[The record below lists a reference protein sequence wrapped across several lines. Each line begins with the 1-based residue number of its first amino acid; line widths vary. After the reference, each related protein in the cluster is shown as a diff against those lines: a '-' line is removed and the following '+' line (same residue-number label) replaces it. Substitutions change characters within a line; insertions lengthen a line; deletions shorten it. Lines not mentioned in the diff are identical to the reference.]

1 MNFEAK
7 LYRGFVVPGVIA
19 EVILI
24 INLFL
29 PDSISLYG
37 APLLKH
43 RIGGPKGWFVDM
55 TTTPAILIFEL
66 FLLVAGIYAI
76 ILLLRSYKRSPKF
89 VPTAR
94 KFLVFCDVSFVLMA
108 LAMGCFMII
117 ALVWGYLNIFVAS
130 VVFLTLCAT
139 LGYFIYWTRRV
150 YKHEGLRFWS
160 KPTLKSVATS
170 MGAILLVQVLWYV
183 FLAIIFSG
191 FSS

>member
-94 KFLVFCDVSFVLMA
+94 KFLVFCDVSFVLM
-108 LAMGCFMII
+108 
-117 ALVWGYLNIFVAS
+117 
-130 VVFLTLCAT
+130 
-139 LGYFIYWTRRV
+139 
-150 YKHEGLRFWS
+150 
-160 KPTLKSVATS
+160 TS
-170 MGAILLVQVLWYV
+170 MGVLFNKAQHLLYKNEFEISYYTKKNANFEKILERHLIK
-183 FLAIIFSG
+183 A
-191 FSS
+191 